1 MGNPWH
7 KYKNASKRK
16 KQALHSLIAG
26 LIFFVFLYIITRFF
40 QISLCP
46 IQNLFGVS
54 CFGCGLSRGFLAIL
68 SLDFKKALQYHVL
81 SIPIFIGI
89 IIYGLLCFSD
99 IFLERNDL
107 ERISKFFQKKYMFI
121 LYLIILFLSVYLNQI
136 L

>member
-1 MGNPWH
+1 MGNPWY

-26 LIFFVFLYIITRFF
+26 LVFFAVLYIITRFF
-40 QISLCP
+40 QITLCP
-46 IQNLFGVS
+46 IQNLFGFP

-68 SLDFKKALQYHVL
+68 SLELKKATQYHVL
-81 SIPIFIGI
+81 SIPLFIGI
-89 IIYGLLCFSD
+89 IIYALLCFSD
-99 IFLERNDL
+99 IFLDRNDL

-121 LYLIILFLSVYLNQI
+121 LYLIILLLSVYLNQI